1 MLGLPKG
8 APFDAIIL
16 AAAGLEVPQALLDQ
30 LTIGGRLVAPVVAE
44 RAGGSAQQLV
54 LIERRGRF
62 QFHSTALEGVFFVP
76 LKSGTV

>member
-1 MLGLPKG
+1 
-8 APFDAIIL
+8 
-16 AAAGLEVPQALLDQ
+16 
-30 LTIGGRLVAPVVAE
+30 VVAE